1 MSKYSL
7 SYSSIED
14 VYTIANEETGDIKAE
29 LLKLAE
35 DLEQTGIGWFDGT
48 EYIYRNSAYGME
60 VISMEDLN
68 TEEE

>member
-1 MSKYSL
+1 MSKYSF

-14 VYTIANEETGDIKAE
+14 VYAVAQEETGDTKAE

-35 DLEQTGIGWFDGT
+35 DLEQTGVGWFDGT
-48 EYIYRNSAYGME
+48 EYIYRDSAYGME
-60 VISMEDLN
+60 VISMEDFN

>member
-14 VYTIANEETGDIKAE
+14 VYAIANEETGDIKAE
-29 LLKLAE
+29 LLKLVE
-35 DLEQTGIGWFDGT
+35 DLEQTGIGWFDST
-48 EYIYRNSAYGME
+48 EYVYRNSAYGME
-60 VISMEDLN
+60 VISMEDFN